1 MTWDVLARYVSGD
14 VGHDERARVD
24 AWRAA
29 EPRQARL
36 LEHVD
41 AAWRQGLSPDG
52 RTPDVETMSR
62 AVAAAVRQRATRD
75 TVSTVSTQR
84 ESRPSRRFMRPSW
97 AGRSVAGWFVGG
109 AVAIAAAIGLM
120 HVRDRGA
127 TLLGTHEHRYA
138 TTRGERATILLPDG
152 SSALLGYASTLIVP
166 SDFGHTTR
174 HVLVTGEAAFTV
186 TPDRRA
192 PFLVSVGDALTEVL
206 GTSFVVQKYR
216 TDAATRVAVTEGRVS
231 LRLLET
237 RNGHRA
243 LDSTAAVLVA
253 GMMGQVSD
261 SGRMTIAPASANE
274 SFADWTRGRLSFRA
288 TPLREVV
295 STLERVYDVDIEIA
309 DSALFDHHVT
319 LAAMPDKTPIT
330 ETLDLVTDVI
340 GAHFTRSGRVFVIVP
355 GKRATALPRT
365 RTSPFTPETQYGR

>member
-1 MTWDVLARYVSGD
+1 M
-14 VGHDERARVD
+14 
-24 AWRAA
+24 
-29 EPRQARL
+29 
-36 LEHVD
+36 
-41 AAWRQGLSPDG
+41 
-52 RTPDVETMSR
+52 
-62 AVAAAVRQRATRD
+62 
-75 TVSTVSTQR
+75 
-84 ESRPSRRFMRPSW
+84 
-97 AGRSVAGWFVGG
+97 AGWFAGA
-109 AVAIAAAIGLM
+109 AVAIAAVFGLA
-120 HVRDRGA
+120 HSHQHGA
-127 TLLGTHEHRYA
+127 TAAGTREHHYA

-166 SDFGHTTR
+166 ADFGRTTR
-174 HVLVTGEAAFTV
+174 HVVVTGQAAFTV

-206 GTSFVVQKYR
+206 GTSFVVQKYS

-243 LDSTAAVLVA
+243 PDSTAAVLVA

-261 SGRMTIAPASANE
+261 SGRMTIAPASITEN
-274 SFADWTRGRLSFRA
+274 FADWTLGRLSFRA

-295 STLERVYDVDIEIA
+295 PTLERVYDVDIEIA
-309 DSALFDHHVT
+309 DSALLDHHVT
-319 LAAMPDKTPIT
+319 LAAMPDKTPIA

-340 GAHFTRSGRVFVIVP
+340 GAHVTRSGRVFVIVP
-355 GKRATALPRT
+355 GKRATVLPRT